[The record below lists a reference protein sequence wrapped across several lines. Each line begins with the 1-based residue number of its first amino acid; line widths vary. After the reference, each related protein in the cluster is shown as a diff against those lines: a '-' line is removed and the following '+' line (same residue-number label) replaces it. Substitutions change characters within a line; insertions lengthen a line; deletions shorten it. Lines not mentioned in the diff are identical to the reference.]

1 MGVSVTAKAATI
13 SAMGMM
19 DVNDS
24 ESLDL
29 MRFCNAFL
37 LSQMIEVPYSL
48 IVYYII
54 SKRWFQ
60 VLFVDSFKNFYLF
73 LLYYNRWFFN
83 KKRTCR
89 GRCAFFEKLGRRNS
103 MQKAGEAYRRR
114 TKVRQKGRARLKSH
128 TKMEKTTKNIG
139 GFQP

>member
-60 VLFVDSFKNFYLF
+60 VLFVDFLKLFTYFY
-73 LLYYNRWFFN
+73 YI
-83 KKRTCR
+83 
-89 GRCAFFEKLGRRNS
+89 
-103 MQKAGEAYRRR
+103 
-114 TKVRQKGRARLKSH
+114 
-128 TKMEKTTKNIG
+128 TTG
-139 GFQP
+139 GF